1 MRDFDWNNAVDKK
14 FEDTRR
20 SILETLNKLVE
31 RVITEEVVSEEK
43 QPGLP
48 FDDKRTLTLQMIPN
62 IPVSEI
68 GWSSVATPET
78 GRDIPSEQRSQ
89 LMGFLQNIKG
99 EDLKD
104 KLQSLDSFYAGDDQ
118 GYLDKDSNGKAISA
132 ALSYLTFYK
141 TLTTILTNFNAASA
155 GFSFESFLAVLLDGQ
170 QVPTGEGT
178 IADLIA
184 GDGTPISLKLYKEGN
199 LEVGGSFTDLSRDLR
214 KTQFKYMMQY
224 VAVTKALSG
233 DGLEQEGVLNWYRFN
248 FNLDNVFNIISR
260 SSKESQKNILLPKP
274 FMDTKGESV
283 EAIPEKALAFPSSE
297 EMEDQFY
304 EIMDGVFTD
313 ERVLAAIQD
322 EMVEG
327 EEFKYETLKQL
338 LDFAKNDD
346 LFVGKKIRGKD
357 GMAKR
362 GLRNALFGTA
372 FVDPQKFK
380 RATAVEGTTLYK
392 VIAQTYTELVQQ
404 NQRTELQ
411 KKRQETL
418 NELYFWDGD
427 MNKLVEAS
435 VDFYN
440 NAPPELKLKCL
451 EYAYGYVS
459 TGHFNL
465 TQGMVLNIETLAGD
479 QPGDLFPSGQST
491 VGIGRINIGAGY
503 IQTMLDDISARINS
517 SVFDIFD
524 NLSILTNN
532 VQGYFAGGLMDDAKA
547 DNAIEAANNI
557 ETKTREVATKEK

>member
-1 MRDFDWNNAVDKK
+1 MRDFDWNKAVDKK

-31 RVITEEVVSEEK
+31 RVITEETISEKK
-43 QPGLP
+43 QPDLP

-99 EDLKD
+99 QDLKD
-104 KLQSLDSFYAGDDQ
+104 KLESLDGFYAGENQ
-118 GYLDKDSNGKAISA
+118 AYLDKDSNGKAISA

-184 GDGTPISLKLYKEGN
+184 GDGTPISLKLYKEGK
-199 LEVGGSFTDLSRDLR
+199 LEVGGSFTDLARDLR
-214 KTQFKYMMQY
+214 KSKFNNRMQY
-224 VAVTKALSG
+224 VAVTKTLSG
-233 DGLEQEGVLNWYRFN
+233 AGLEQEGVLNWYRFN
-248 FNLDNVFNIISR
+248 FNLDNVFNIISQ

-274 FMDTKGESV
+274 FMDTNGESI

-297 EMEDQFY
+297 EMEEQFY
-304 EIMDGVFTD
+304 EIMDGILAD
-313 ERVLAAIQD
+313 ETNLAAIQN
-322 EMVEG
+322 EMSEG
-327 EEFKYETLKQL
+327 EEFNYETLKQL
-338 LDFAKNDD
+338 LDFAKNDE
-346 LFVGKKIRGKD
+346 LFTKKKIRGKNP
-357 GMAKR
+357 MSIT
-362 GLRNALFGTA
+362 GLSRALFGTA
-372 FVDPQKFK
+372 FLDPQRFK
-380 RATAVEGTTLYK
+380 TVNATKSATLYK
-392 VIAQTYTELVQQ
+392 AIIQAYEQLVTQ
-404 NQRTELQ
+404 NDRTELQ
-411 KKRQETL
+411 KKRQQVL

-427 MNKLVEAS
+427 MKKLLETS

-451 EYAYGYVS
+451 EYAYGYIS

-479 QPGDLFPSGQST
+479 QPGDLFPAGQSN
-491 VGIGRINIGAGY
+491 VNIGRINIGASY